1 MSCPLTHSSRTRR
14 ERIITMSGPKEIEDR
29 IRRMISAWESL
40 APTKSFFGMT
50 LDQFKTAMQPSL
62 AARELIKD
70 LENQLTQAQNQ
81 RDANDEGALAKMQG
95 VVAGV
100 NADPTEGPDSSLLEA
115 FGYTRKS
122 ERKSGL
128 SRKGGG
134 DAGEGGTK
142 PAP

>member
-1 MSCPLTHSSRTRR
+1 
-14 ERIITMSGPKEIEDR
+14 MSGPKEIEDR
-29 IRRMISAWESL
+29 IRRMISGWESL

-50 LDQFKTAMQPSL
+50 LDQFKTAMQPPL
-62 AARELIKD
+62 AARELIRD
-70 LENQLTQAQNQ
+70 LENQLTQAINQ
-81 RDANDEGALAKMQG
+81 RDAADEVALAQMQG

-100 NADPTEGPDSSLLEA
+100 NADPTEGPNSSLLEA

-142 PAP
+142 PTP

>member
-1 MSCPLTHSSRTRR
+1 MA
-14 ERIITMSGPKEIEDR
+14 GPKEIEDR
-29 IRRMISAWESL
+29 IRRMISGWESL

-50 LDQFKTAMQPSL
+50 LDQFKTAVAPSL

-70 LENQLTQAQNQ
+70 LENRLAQAINQ
-81 RDANDEGALAKMQG
+81 RDAADEVSLEKIQG

-100 NADPTEGPDSSLLEA
+100 NADPTEGPNSSLLEA

-128 SRKGGG
+128 GRKGGG
-134 DAGEGGTK
+134 DAGDGGTK
-142 PAP
+142 PTP

>member
-1 MSCPLTHSSRTRR
+1 MA
-14 ERIITMSGPKEIEDR
+14 GPKEIEDR
-29 IRRMISAWESL
+29 IRRMISGWESL
-40 APTKSFFGMT
+40 APTKSYFGMT

-70 LENQLTQAQNQ
+70 LDNQLTQAQNQ
-81 RDANDEGALAKMQG
+81 RDAADEVALTKMQG

-100 NADPTEGPDSSLLEA
+100 NADPTEGPNSSLIEA

>member
-1 MSCPLTHSSRTRR
+1 MA
-14 ERIITMSGPKEIEDR
+14 GPKEIEER
-29 IRRMISAWESL
+29 IRGTTL

-50 LDQFKTAMQPSL
+50 LDQFKTAVQPSL
-62 AARELIKD
+62 AAREMIKD
-70 LENQLTQAQNQ
+70 LENQLTHAINQ
-81 RDANDEGALAKMQG
+81 RDAADAVSLEKMQG

-100 NADPTEGPDSSLLEA
+100 KADPTEGPNSSLLEA

-134 DAGEGGTK
+134 DAGDGGTK
-142 PAP
+142 PTP

>member
-1 MSCPLTHSSRTRR
+1 
-14 ERIITMSGPKEIEDR
+14 MSGPKQIEDKITR
-29 IRRMISAWESL
+29 VISGWESL
-40 APTKSFFGMT
+40 KPTKSFGGST
-50 LDQFKTAMQPSL
+50 LDQFKTVVAPSL
-62 AARELIKD
+62 TTRELIAD
-70 LENQLTQAQNQ
+70 LENQLAQAKNQ
-81 RDANDEGALAKMQG
+81 RDAADEVSLAKIQQ

-100 NADPTEGPDSSLLEA
+100 NADPDEGPNSSLIEA

-134 DAGEGGTK
+134 GAGDGGTK

>member
-1 MSCPLTHSSRTRR
+1 
-14 ERIITMSGPKEIEDR
+14 
-29 IRRMISAWESL
+29 MISGWESL
-40 APTKSFFGMT
+40 APAKSFFGMT
-50 LDQFKTAMQPSL
+50 LDQFKTAVEPSL

-70 LENQLTQAQNQ
+70 LENQLTQAINQ
-81 RDANDEGALAKMQG
+81 RDTADEVSVAKMQG

-100 NADPTEGPDSSLLEA
+100 NADPTEGPDSSLIEA

-142 PAP
+142 PTP